1 MGLTS
6 LLIANRGEIAI
17 RIARAAAELG
27 IRTVAI
33 FSEDDAQSLH
43 THSEIVGH
51 LDIYGMLLF
60 QTTAVLEQNL
70 TAANI
75 WHSNGSGLIN
85 ITVVA
90 EGITS
95 FQSSDNVY
103 HMPELFEPEVRIHFL
118 NMYPCHARRIMCR
131 VSWSSAW

>member
-1 MGLTS
+1 
-6 LLIANRGEIAI
+6 
-17 RIARAAAELG
+17 
-27 IRTVAI
+27 
-33 FSEDDAQSLH
+33 
-43 THSEIVGH
+43 
-51 LDIYGMLLF
+51 MLLF
-60 QTTAVLEQNL
+60 QTTAVLKQNL

-103 HMPELFEPEVRIHFL
+103 YMPELFEPEVRIHFL